1 MLSVFIL
8 AHWLIIRLGQSE
20 QLNSSDLSPRHTF
33 DPLIGLFGPMSTLK
47 ILHFNDV
54 YRVTKQKVPGGT
66 IDVTQFAAMLEK
78 QRSQWQDLPNGKKNG
93 LLLFSGDVFSPSVES
108 SVTRGSHMVRPFEY
122 AALYEVYLF
131 VCFIQV
137 PVMNALSPDVA
148 VTGNHASI
156 PFGLSFFVSLLVCEP
171 PLRRI
176 STLGI
181 LT

>member
-1 MLSVFIL
+1 
-8 AHWLIIRLGQSE
+8 
-20 QLNSSDLSPRHTF
+20 
-33 DPLIGLFGPMSTLK
+33 MSTLK

-54 YRVTKQKVPGGT
+54 YRVTKQKVPGGI

-78 QRSQWQDLPNGKKNG
+78 QRSRWADLPDGEKGG
-93 LLLFSGDVFSPSVES
+93 LVLFSGDVFSPSVES
-108 SVTRGSHMVRPFEY
+108 SVTRGSHMVSPDC
-122 AALYEVYLF
+122 ACMHAVLNWWT
-131 VCFIQV
+131 IQV

-156 PFGLSFFVSLLVCEP
+156 PSKCPSSLVYEP